1 MKTSCI
7 SGKSWHQG
15 DSRPPLAEVRAFPIT
30 WHQGRCWVV
39 ATSSKTISRDNFLEA
54 IFDEGDRWSP
64 DSVREIL
71 PTMEVLD
78 ALYLTVAEQVKD
90 PRYDPAGSQLPL
102 MLGKSIHLNLTAL
115 ASNELKD
122 ITVAAAILLSI
133 IAQQYTD
140 ELASLAG
147 GLVAFIPAILRS
159 ATRLKKQLG
168 EICLL
173 EVIHEGYLK
182 RAHTGPTA
190 RIIAY
195 ELNGEKCRYPG
206 QYCRYEDA
214 GLCTIEEKN
223 VEATLLALEEKQVVE
238 KVTHEEPYEWKI
250 SF

>member
-1 MKTSCI
+1 
-7 SGKSWHQG
+7 
-15 DSRPPLAEVRAFPIT
+15 
-30 WHQGRCWVV
+30 
-39 ATSSKTISRDNFLEA
+39 
-54 IFDEGDRWSP
+54 
-64 DSVREIL
+64 
-71 PTMEVLD
+71 MEVLD
-78 ALYLTVAEQVKD
+78 ALYLTVVEQVKD
-90 PRYDPAGSQLPL
+90 PRYESHVVGDQADYTAGSQLPL
-102 MLGKSIHLNLTAL
+102 MLGKSIHINLTAL

-133 IAQQYTD
+133 VAQQYTD

-159 ATRLKKQLG
+159 VTRLKKQLG

-195 ELNGEKCRYPG
+195 ELNAETCRYPS
-206 QYCRYEDA
+206 QYCHYEEA

-223 VEATLLALEEKQVVE
+223 VEATLNALEEKQVVE